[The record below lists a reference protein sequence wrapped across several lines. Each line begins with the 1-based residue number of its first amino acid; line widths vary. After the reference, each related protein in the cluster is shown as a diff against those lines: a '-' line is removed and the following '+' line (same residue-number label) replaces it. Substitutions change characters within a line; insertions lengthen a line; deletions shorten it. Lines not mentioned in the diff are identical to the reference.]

1 MRPDLSSHHVRH
13 RNMAGDGGFSL
24 LEMLIV
30 IGVMSIVLSVAV
42 GGFDNMS
49 RFFSRENVKSDTQKK
64 ARFGLEV
71 MIADIQLAGLNPRGV
86 AGGGVQLATPTSIRV
101 ASDLNFDG
109 DFDDAAETITYTLNG
124 NRLEQTNHLGT
135 EAIVENVNNFLLTYS
150 TSMGINWQSPST
162 SPRSDRLRCSSNS
175 LNRPAETQAFHATTP
190 LASAVET
197 FKGDERWN
205 PHADSFKTKMD
216 LLSISPFSSLQY

>member
-1 MRPDLSSHHVRH
+1 
-13 RNMAGDGGFSL
+13 
-24 LEMLIV
+24 
-30 IGVMSIVLSVAV
+30 MSIVLSVAV

-71 MIADIQLAGLNPRGV
+71 MIADIQLAGLKPRGV

-109 DFDDAAETITYTLNG
+109 DFDDAAETITFTLNG

-135 EAIVENVNNFLLTYS
+135 EAIVENVNNFLLTYFDLN
-150 TSMGINWQSPST
+150 GDQLADPINIPEV
-162 SPRSDRLRCSSNS
+162 RSVEVLVELSQ
-175 LNRPAETQAFHATTP
+175 PAGRDA
-190 LASAVET
+190 
-197 FKGDERWN
+197 
-205 PHADSFKTKMD
+205 
-216 LLSISPFSSLQY
+216 SISRNYSTRIRCRNL

>member
-135 EAIVENVNNFLLTYS
+135 EAIVENVNNFLLTYFDLNGDQLAEPINISEVRSVEVLIELTQPAGRDASVSRNYS
-150 TSMGINWQSPST
+150 TRI
-162 SPRSDRLRCSSNS
+162 RCRN
-175 LNRPAETQAFHATTP
+175 L
-190 LASAVET
+190 
-197 FKGDERWN
+197 
-205 PHADSFKTKMD
+205 
-216 LLSISPFSSLQY
+216 